1 MRRRRNTAIAGAAVA
16 TDHTTPDITGRVGT
30 RPIVVIGL
38 GGIGVP
44 VADAL
49 VRFLTFAHAGGT
61 IWLVDGDRFEERNRS
76 RVLFDSGGNKAL
88 SKAKELAVTCDG
100 HLAIVPVPKYVTPRN
115 VHTLIEDGTIVF
127 LAVDNH
133 ATRRCVSD
141 RCRKLNEVLLI
152 SGGNDAV
159 EADRHGTFGNVMIY
173 ERAGGRDVTSP
184 LTRFHPEIARPA
196 DKRPDQLGCA
206 ALAESAP
213 QLLFTNL
220 AVASAML
227 GAFYGWMLGRLEH
240 EEVFLDI
247 RQGRMVPVMR
257 RAVPRGRSAAA
268 ASRTKSRSRRRL
280 SG

>member
-1 MRRRRNTAIAGAAVA
+1 MRRRPYGHDAGMETGVTSNRRT
-16 TDHTTPDITGRVGT
+16 TDIVERVGT
-30 RPIVVIGL
+30 RPILVIGL

-49 VRFLTFAHAGGT
+49 ARFLTFAQART
-61 IWLVDGDRFEERNRS
+61 TMFLVDGDWFEERNRS
-76 RVLFDSGGNKAL
+76 RILFESGGNKAL
-88 SKAKELAVTCDG
+88 VKSKALATTCDG
-100 HLAIVPVPKYVTPRN
+100 QLAIVPVPKFVTPRN
-115 VHTLIEDGTIVF
+115 VHRVIDDGSIVF

-133 ATRRCVSD
+133 ATRLCVSE
-141 RCRKLNEVLLI
+141 RCRKVTQALLI

-159 EADRHGTFGNVMIY
+159 DGDRDGTFGNVMVY
-173 ERAGGRDVTSP
+173 ERERGRDVSSP

-206 ALAESAP
+206 ERSESAP

-227 GAFYGWMLGRLEH
+227 GAFYAWLSGRLEH

-247 RQGRMVPVMR
+247 VQARMNPVK
-257 RAVPRGRSAAA
+257 RAR
-268 ASRTKSRSRRRL
+268 
-280 SG
+280 